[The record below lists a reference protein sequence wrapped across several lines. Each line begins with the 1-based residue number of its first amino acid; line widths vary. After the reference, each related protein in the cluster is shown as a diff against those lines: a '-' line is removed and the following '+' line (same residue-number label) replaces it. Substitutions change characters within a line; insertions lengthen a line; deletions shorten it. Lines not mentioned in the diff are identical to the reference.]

1 MNAVS
6 WFLFF
11 YYLITNFIAIMFT
24 VRDNVAK
31 INDRKRVPEAVLM
44 VLAVLSGGIGMFLTM
59 LISHHMT
66 DKRKYMI
73 GLPVVFIVEF
83 LILLIL
89 KLSGV
94 F

>member
-1 MNAVS
+1 
-6 WFLFF
+6 
-11 YYLITNFIAIMFT
+11 
-24 VRDNVAK
+24 
-31 INDRKRVPEAVLM
+31 
-44 VLAVLSGGIGMFLTM
+44 MFLTM